1 MLSFYHLP
9 STIVRHPVHK
19 ILKVAY
25 AFYNVSFTV
34 PLKDLLLDSLIL
46 EKKVCCWYWY
56 NSSDSNLANIGTMLP
71 GMKQGSIST
80 AANTKAV
87 TGNS

>member
-1 MLSFYHLP
+1 MKSQTCLVFITFLQP
-9 STIVRHPVHK
+9 SSA
-19 ILKVAY
+19 ILFTKFSRAY

-71 GMKQGSIST
+71 RMKQGSIST
-80 AANTKAV
+80 AV
-87 TGNS
+87 E